1 MAEET
6 KETTEEKVVETKV
19 EETKVEE
26 NTEFDVSKFAEA
38 PIEKKEDSGTE
49 EKVDEEESSEEGN
62 DDDIQWAGYDD
73 EEEEKIEQ
81 KKDDKT
87 EDKTDANDD
96 VEGKEKEQE
105 QSTSSISS
113 EQFKSFA
120 EELGLN
126 VNSPEELKQAILD
139 LEAENET
146 LRNSGGNKGVT
157 NDKIERLSNLKSK
170 SDEELIRLDLKS
182 QGFTDEDI
190 NEAVDAYIDSNLLK
204 IEGKKIRNTIDK
216 TIATEQ
222 DTLTKSKVESEAMSK
237 KQYEDSVKSLTEH
250 IGKTETMF
258 GLKIAKDEESLG
270 KVRKGHLSYI
280 TSGNYLNDITKDNQS
295 MIESAWLWKN
305 KDTILKAF
313 KNAGIQ
319 KGKEEILNDI
329 KEVEVSNTQRFKGP
343 ESSDGFNPKDFVFGT
358 GK

>member
-26 NTEFDVSKFAEA
+26 NTEFDVSKFAET

-73 EEEEKIEQ
+73 EEEGKIEQ

-157 NDKIERLSNLKSK
+157 NDKIERLSSLKSK

-190 NEAVDAYIDSNLLK
+190 NEAVDTYIDSNLLK
-204 IEGKKIRNTIDK
+204 IKERKYVILLI
-216 TIATEQ
+216 
-222 DTLTKSKVESEAMSK
+222 
-237 KQYEDSVKSLTEH
+237 KQ
-250 IGKTETMF
+250 
-258 GLKIAKDEESLG
+258 
-270 KVRKGHLSYI
+270 
-280 TSGNYLNDITKDNQS
+280 
-295 MIESAWLWKN
+295 
-305 KDTILKAF
+305 
-313 KNAGIQ
+313 
-319 KGKEEILNDI
+319 
-329 KEVEVSNTQRFKGP
+329 
-343 ESSDGFNPKDFVFGT
+343 
-358 GK
+358 